1 MTITRSLL
9 GHAIAIAIAIALALA
24 GEPALAASQDDTPTG
39 DKASNA
45 LYWQGQAALRQSDW
59 STALRRFQDLEKLL
73 RKNEPK
79 SVDAALYWEAY
90 ALVQAKRTTEA
101 KGVIERLRRE
111 FPESRWSR
119 EADTLLAQKRP
130 PVQGDARLEDE
141 ELADIAV
148 QGLINAPPE
157 RALPVLKKV
166 LASQRSIKVKKRAL
180 FVLSQLETDEAMKV
194 VLETAKSS
202 PEPELRKEAINMLG
216 VGGTQSAIEGLVDI
230 YSASSADDKKRVIEA
245 WLVADRKDLVLKT
258 ARTEADPK
266 VRRRAIETLGAMEA
280 SDELVQLLE
289 TTQDA
294 GNREAIIEALGVAG
308 DVGALKSIAGNGKLP
323 EDERAEAMEAL
334 GVAGDEGGAAA
345 LVELYGKA
353 ETPALREAALQGL
366 LVADDVEAVKKL
378 YRNAR
383 STQEKKAV
391 LRVLTSM
398 DDESAIDVIEQELG
412 EPEVKR

>member
-1 MTITRSLL
+1 MTITRSTLL
-9 GHAIAIAIAIALALA
+9 GLALALALA
-24 GEPALAASQDDTPTG
+24 GEPALAASQDDAPIG

-45 LYWQGQAALRQSDW
+45 LYWQGQAALKQSDW
-59 STALRRFQDLEKLL
+59 STALQRFQDLEKLL

-90 ALVQAKRTTEA
+90 ALVQAKRTAEA
-101 KGVIERLRRE
+101 KGAIERLRRE

-119 EADTLLAQKRP
+119 DADTLLAQTRP
-130 PVQGDARLEDE
+130 PAQGDPGVADE

-148 QGLINAPPE
+148 QALMNAPPE

-180 FVLSQLETDEAMKV
+180 FVLSQLETDEAIKV
-194 VLETAKSS
+194 VLDTAKSS
-202 PEPELRKEAINMLG
+202 REPELRREAINMLG
-216 VGGTQSAIEGLVDI
+216 VSETQVGIEGLVDI
-230 YSASSADDKKRVIEA
+230 YATSSSADEKSRVIEA

-258 ARTEADPK
+258 ARNEADPK
-266 VRRRAIETLGAMEA
+266 LRRKAIETLGSMEA
-280 SDELVQLLE
+280 SEELAQLFE
-289 TTQDA
+289 TTQDG
-294 GNREAIIEALGVAG
+294 GNRRAIIEALGVAEN
-308 DVGALKSIAGNGKLP
+308 VSALKSIAGNAKLP
-323 EDERAEAMEAL
+323 EDERTNAMEAL
-334 GVAGDEGGAAA
+334 GVAGDADGAAA

-353 ETPALREAALQGL
+353 NTPALREAALQGL
-366 LVADDVEAVKKL
+366 LVADDTEAVKKL

-383 STQEKKAV
+383 TTEEKKSL

-412 EPEVKR
+412 DPEEKR

>member
-1 MTITRSLL
+1 MTITRSTWL
-9 GHAIAIAIAIALALA
+9 GLAVALALA
-24 GEPALAASQDDTPTG
+24 GGPALAASQDDAPTG
-39 DKASNA
+39 DKAANA
-45 LYWQGQAALRQSDW
+45 LYWQGQAALKQSDW
-59 STALRRFQDLEKLL
+59 STALQRFQELEKLL

-90 ALVQAKRTTEA
+90 ALAQAKRTTEA

-119 EADTLLAQKRP
+119 DADRLLAQTRP
-130 PVQGDARLEDE
+130 PAQRDTGVADD

-148 QGLINAPPE
+148 QALINAPPE
-157 RALPVLKKV
+157 RALPVLKRV

-194 VLETAKSS
+194 VLDTAKSS
-202 PEPELRKEAINMLG
+202 GEPELRKEAINMLG
-216 VGGTQSAIEGLVDI
+216 VSGTQAGIEGLVEI
-230 YSASSADDKKRVIEA
+230 YGASSSADEKKRVIDA

-258 ARTEADPK
+258 ARNEADPK
-266 VRRRAIETLGAMEA
+266 VRRKAIETLGAMEA
-280 SDELVQLLE
+280 SDELAQLLE

-308 DVGALKSIAGNGKLP
+308 NVGALKSIAGNAKLP
-323 EDERAEAMEAL
+323 EDERVEAMTAL

-345 LVELYGKA
+345 LAELYGKA
-353 ETPALREAALQGL
+353 DTPALREAALNGL
-366 LVADDVEAVKKL
+366 LVADDVEAVKKI

-383 STQEKKAV
+383 STEEKKAV
-391 LRVLTSM
+391 LRVLTAM

-412 EPEVKR
+412 EPEDKR

>member
-1 MTITRSLL
+1 MTITRSTLL
-9 GHAIAIAIAIALALA
+9 GLGVALALA
-24 GEPALAASQDDTPTG
+24 CGPALAASQDDAPSG

-45 LYWQGQAALRQSDW
+45 LYWQGQAALKQSDW
-59 STALRRFQDLEKLL
+59 STALQRFQELEKLL

-90 ALVQAKRTTEA
+90 ALVQAKRNGEA

-119 EADTLLAQKRP
+119 EADTLLAQTTRP
-130 PVQGDARLEDE
+130 TAQGDTALEDD

-148 QGLINAPPE
+148 QGLMNAPPE
-157 RALPVLKKV
+157 RALPVLKRV

-194 VLETAKSS
+194 VLDTAKSS
-202 PEPELRKEAINMLG
+202 REPELRKEAINMLG
-216 VGGTQSAIEGLVDI
+216 TSGTQSAVEGLVDI
-230 YSASSADDKKRVIEA
+230 YTASSSADEKKRVIEA

-280 SDELVQLLE
+280 SDELAQLFE
-289 TTQDA
+289 TTPDA

-308 DVGALKSIAGNGKLP
+308 NVSALKTIGGNAKLP
-323 EDERAEAMEAL
+323 EDQRKDAMEAL

-345 LVELYGKA
+345 LMELYGKA
-353 ETPALREAALQGL
+353 DTPALREAVLEGL
-366 LVADDVEAVKKL
+366 LVADDAEAVKKL
-378 YRNAR
+378 YRSAR
-383 STQEKKAV
+383 SAEEKKAI

-398 DDESAIDVIEQELG
+398 DDESAIEVIEHELG
-412 EPEVKR
+412 EPEDKR

>member
-1 MTITRSLL
+1 MTITRFALL
-9 GHAIAIAIAIALALA
+9 ALGVALALA
-24 GEPALAASQDDTPTG
+24 GEPALAASQDDAPT

-45 LYWQGQAALRQSDW
+45 LYWEGQAALKQSDW
-59 STALRRFQDLEKLL
+59 STALQRFQDLEKLL
-73 RKNEPK
+73 RKNEPQ

-111 FPESRWSR
+111 FPQSRWSR
-119 EADTLLAQKRP
+119 DAEALLAQTRP
-130 PVQGDARLEDE
+130 PAQGNTSLADD

-148 QGLINAPPE
+148 QALVNAPPE

-180 FVLSQLETDEAMKV
+180 FVLSQLETDAAMQV
-194 VLETAKSS
+194 VLDTAKSS
-202 PEPELRKEAINMLG
+202 REPELRKEAINLLG

-230 YSASSADDKKRVIEA
+230 YAASSSADEKKRVIEA

-258 ARTEADPK
+258 ARNEADPK

-280 SDELVQLLE
+280 SQELVQLLE

-308 DVGALKSIAGNGKLP
+308 SVSALKSIAGNAKLP
-323 EDERAEAMEAL
+323 EDERTEAMEAL

-353 ETPALREAALQGL
+353 DTAALREAALQGL

-378 YRNAR
+378 YRNAH
-383 STQEKKAV
+383 STEEKKAV

-398 DDESAIDVIEQELG
+398 DDESAIDVIEHELG
-412 EPEVKR
+412 EPEDKR

>member
-1 MTITRSLL
+1 MTITRSALL
-9 GHAIAIAIAIALALA
+9 GLAVALALS
-24 GEPALAASQDDTPTG
+24 GEPGLAASEEGTPTS

-45 LYWQGQAALRQSDW
+45 LYWQGQAALKQSDW
-59 STALRRFQDLEKLL
+59 TTALQRFQDLEKLL

-101 KGVIERLRRE
+101 KTVIERLRRE
-111 FPESRWSR
+111 FPDSRWSR

-130 PVQGDARLEDE
+130 PVQGGSGLADD

-194 VLETAKSS
+194 VLDTAKTSS
-202 PEPELRKEAINMLG
+202 EPELRREAINMLG
-216 VGGTQSAIEGLVDI
+216 VSGADSAIEGLVDI
-230 YSASSADDKKRVIEA
+230 YATSGNAEEKKRVIEA
-245 WLVADRKDLVLKT
+245 WLVADRKDLVLKA

-266 VRRRAIETLGAMEA
+266 LRRKAIETLGAMEA
-280 SDELVQLLE
+280 SEELVQLFE

-294 GNREAIIEALGVAG
+294 GNRGAIIQALGVAEN
-308 DVGALKSIAGNGKLP
+308 VNALKSIASNAKLP
-323 EDERAEAMEAL
+323 EGERVEAMQAL
-334 GVAGDEGGAAA
+334 GVASDEDGAV
-345 LVELYGKA
+345 LVELYAKA

-366 LVADDVEAVKKL
+366 LVTDDAEAVKKL

-383 STQEKKAV
+383 SAEEKKAL

-398 DDESAIDVIEQELG
+398 DDDSAIEVIEHELG
-412 EPEVKR
+412 EPGEKR

>member
-1 MTITRSLL
+1 MTITRSTLL
-9 GHAIAIAIAIALALA
+9 GLAIALALA
-24 GEPALAASQDDTPTG
+24 GEPAFAASQDDTPTG

-45 LYWQGQAALRQSDW
+45 LYWQGQAALKQSDW
-59 STALRRFQDLEKLL
+59 SAALQRFQDLEKLL

-90 ALVQAKRTTEA
+90 ALVQAKRTAEA
-101 KGVIERLRRE
+101 KGVIERLHRE

-119 EADTLLAQKRP
+119 DADTLLAQTRP
-130 PVQGDARLEDE
+130 PVQGEPGLADE

-148 QGLINAPPE
+148 QGLMNAPPE
-157 RALPVLKKV
+157 RALPVLKRV
-166 LASQRSIKVKKRAL
+166 LAGQRSIKVKKRAL

-194 VLETAKSS
+194 VLDTAKSS
-202 PEPELRKEAINMLG
+202 REPELRKEAINMLG
-216 VGGTQSAIEGLVDI
+216 VSGTQSAVEGLVDI
-230 YSASSADDKKRVIEA
+230 YATSSSADDKRRVIEA

-258 ARTEADPK
+258 ARSESDPK
-266 VRRRAIETLGAMEA
+266 LRRRAIETLGAMEA
-280 SDELVQLLE
+280 SEELAQLFA

-294 GNREAIIEALGVAG
+294 GNRKAIIEALGVAEN
-308 DVGALKSIAGNGKLP
+308 VGALKSIAGNASLP
-323 EDERAEAMEAL
+323 EDERTDAMEAL

-353 ETPALREAALQGL
+353 NTPGLREAALQGL
-366 LVADDVEAVKKL
+366 LVADDAEAVKKL

-383 STQEKKAV
+383 SAEEKKAV

-398 DDESAIDVIEQELG
+398 DDDSAIDVIEHELG
-412 EPEVKR
+412 EPEEKR

>member
-1 MTITRSLL
+1 MTITRSTLL
-9 GHAIAIAIAIALALA
+9 GLCVALALA
-24 GEPALAASQDDTPTG
+24 GGPALAASQDDAPTG

-45 LYWQGQAALRQSDW
+45 LYWQGQAALKQSDW
-59 STALRRFQDLEKLL
+59 STALQRFQELEKLL

-90 ALVQAKRTTEA
+90 ALVQAKRTAEA
-101 KGVIERLRRE
+101 KGVIERLHRE

-119 EADTLLAQKRP
+119 DADTLLAQKRP
-130 PVQGDARLEDE
+130 AAQGDTAPADE

-148 QGLINAPPE
+148 QALMNAPPE
-157 RALPVLKKV
+157 RALPVLKRV

-194 VLETAKSS
+194 VLDTAKTSR
-202 PEPELRKEAINMLG
+202 EPELRREAINMLG
-216 VGGTQSAIEGLVDI
+216 VSGADSAVEGLVDI
-230 YSASSADDKKRVIEA
+230 YTTSTSADEKRRVIEA

-258 ARTEADPK
+258 ARNEADPK
-266 VRRRAIETLGAMEA
+266 LRRKAIETLGAMEA
-280 SDELVQLLE
+280 SEELAQLFE

-294 GNREAIIEALGVAG
+294 GNRSAIIEALGVAEN
-308 DVGALKSIAGNGKLP
+308 VSALKTIAGNAKLP
-323 EDERAEAMEAL
+323 EDERIDAMEAL

-353 ETPALREAALQGL
+353 DTPALREAALQGL

-383 STQEKKAV
+383 SAEEKKAV

-398 DDESAIDVIEQELG
+398 DDESAIDVIEHELG
-412 EPEVKR
+412 EPEDKR

>member
-1 MTITRSLL
+1 MTIARSTLL
-9 GHAIAIAIAIALALA
+9 GLTIAFALA
-24 GEPALAASQDDTPTG
+24 GRPALAASQDDTPTG

-45 LYWQGQAALRQSDW
+45 LYWQGQAALKQSDW
-59 STALRRFQDLEKLL
+59 STALQRFQDLEKLL

-119 EADTLLAQKRP
+119 DAETLLAQTRP
-130 PVQGDARLEDE
+130 PAQGDPGLADE

-148 QGLINAPPE
+148 QGLMNAPPE

-166 LASQRSIKVKKRAL
+166 LAGQRSIKVKKRAL

-194 VLETAKSS
+194 VLDTAKTSR
-202 PEPELRKEAINMLG
+202 EPELRKEAINMLG
-216 VGGTQSAIEGLVDI
+216 VSGSQSAVEGLVDI
-230 YSASSADDKKRVIEA
+230 YAASSSADDKRRVIEA

-266 VRRRAIETLGAMEA
+266 VRRRAIETLGSMEA

-294 GNREAIIEALGVAG
+294 GNRRAIIEALGVAEA
-308 DVGALKSIAGNGKLP
+308 VSALKSIAGNAKLP
-323 EDERAEAMEAL
+323 EEERTDAMEAL

-353 ETPALREAALQGL
+353 STPALREAALQGL
-366 LVADDVEAVKKL
+366 LVADDAEAVKKL

-383 STQEKKAV
+383 SAEEKKAV

-398 DDESAIDVIEQELG
+398 DDDSAIEVIEHELG
-412 EPEVKR
+412 EPEEKR